1 MEQRRHTINNFELV
15 EWGNFL
21 TVYIITG
28 KEKKREAQRWMIG
41 RTVKFESVVD
51 KYRELKL
58 IWLESGLSN
67 R

>member
-1 MEQRRHTINNFELV
+1 MRKFLFIITI
-15 EWGNFL
+15 
-21 TVYIITG
+21 YIITAKDKKKKKKK
-28 KEKKREAQRWMIG
+28 KEQKWMIG
-41 RTVKFESVVD
+41 RTVKFESGID

>member
-1 MEQRRHTINNFELV
+1 MFIITI
-15 EWGNFL
+15 
-21 TVYIITG
+21 YIITAKDKKKKKKQK
-28 KEKKREAQRWMIG
+28 KEQKWMIG
-41 RTVKFESVVD
+41 RTVKFESGID

>member
-1 MEQRRHTINNFELV
+1 M

-28 KEKKREAQRWMIG
+28 KEKKREEQKWMIG